1 MPTLQDRR
9 ARLPAWIASSA
20 VHGSVLLLVLWVAG
34 TPSGSEEAESFREV
48 GIVLRE
54 PSREAIQF
62 DEPVDEPSETPAER
76 NEASNTPLDLTA
88 VLPAENEPS
97 PFADLVAELTSQQP
111 TDQTTDQKKEPTAA
125 EGQSTNENEPTR
137 GSSGGGKLL
146 RDVLP
151 AGEVRV
157 SVFGVEGTGTR
168 FVYAFDRSI
177 SMRGAPLAS
186 AKRQLVAS
194 LDSMKSINQ
203 FQILFFNHRLSAFDL
218 TGGQRRVAFATP
230 ENKQRAA
237 DYVAGVTADGSTD
250 RYAALAKSLS
260 FSPDAIFFL
269 TDVDSPM
276 SRDHVQRVINRSAS
290 LGTTINTIEFG
301 RGPQRA
307 DSNFLIELADQTGG
321 QHGYVDT
328 LRLSG
333 PK

>member
-1 MPTLQDRR
+1 M
-9 ARLPAWIASSA
+9 
-20 VHGSVLLLVLWVAG
+20 
-34 TPSGSEEAESFREV
+34 
-48 GIVLRE
+48 LRE

-97 PFADLVAELTSQQP
+97 PFADLVAELTSQQK
-111 TDQTTDQKKEPTAA
+111 TDLISI
-125 EGQSTNENEPTR
+125 EGQSANENEPT
-137 GSSGGGKLL
+137 GGNSGGGKPL

-250 RYAALAKSLS
+250 RYAALAKALS

>member
-1 MPTLQDRR
+1 M
-9 ARLPAWIASSA
+9 

-34 TPSGSEEAESFREV
+34 KPSGVEEAESFREV

-54 PSREAIQF
+54 PSREALQLDQLEQGL
-62 DEPVDEPSETPAER
+62 DENSETSTVSAP
-76 NEASNTPLDLTA
+76 DLSA
-88 VLPAENEPS
+88 ILPTENEPS
-97 PFADLVAELTSQQP
+97 PFDDLVAELTEPVSKEGATVSVS
-111 TDQTTDQKKEPTAA
+111 TDGNPAGGK
-125 EGQSTNENEPTR
+125 
-137 GSSGGGKLL
+137 SGGGKLL
-146 RDVLP
+146 REVLP

-157 SVFGVEGTGTR
+157 SVFGVEGTGSR

-177 SMRGAPLAS
+177 SMRGAPLAT

-250 RYAALAKSLS
+250 RYAALAKALS

-276 SRDHVQRVINRSAS
+276 SRDHVRRVINRSAS

-301 RGPQRA
+301 RGPQRL
-307 DSNFLIELADQTGG
+307 DSNFLIELANQTNG